1 LHQEGYQIVLVS
13 SGAIAAGREVMPVQN
28 YPPQELIQKVASKG
42 GTTEAALQYLRQH
55 KTDLTFQEALRC
67 AYRRAQDLSK

>member
-1 LHQEGYQIVLVS
+1 
-13 SGAIAAGREVMPVQN
+13 MPVQN

-55 KTDLTFQEALRC
+55 KTDLTFQEALRR